1 MQQGVPCRIQ
11 IARTT
16 AGNRVLVAGRLEQA
30 HIPDLLRACS
40 GSAESV
46 VLDLADLQSAD
57 RIAVD
62 ALRRLRHDGVTLIGL
77 PKYLRF
83 QLDDVE

>member
-1 MQQGVPCRIQ
+1 
-11 IARTT
+11 
-16 AGNRVLVAGRLEQA
+16 
-30 HIPDLLRACS
+30 
-40 GSAESV
+40 

-77 PKYLRF
+77 PRYLQF